1 MSIKNF
7 VKNNP
12 KLVEELLSGH
22 GSYDLDEAIWDYYY
36 DNGTIKNYNC
46 VDLPV
51 GLYEQFLD
59 EVKDAVYE
67 LEVSP

>member
-22 GSYDLDEAIWDYYY
+22 GSYELDGIIWDYYY

-46 VDLPV
+46 TDVSS
-51 GLYEQFLD
+51 LYKQFLD
-59 EVKDAVYE
+59 EVKDALYE
-67 LEVSP
+67 LEVSA

>member
-12 KLVEELLSGH
+12 VMVEKLLAGH
-22 GSYDLDEAIWDYYY
+22 GSYELDEIIWDHYY

-46 VDLPV
+46 TDVSS
-51 GLYEQFLD
+51 LYEQFLD